1 MTDDDITTTGAMA
14 PSRRTLIRGLTV
26 GGVLAASGLKLT
38 ASAEAATTEGSLPA
52 SVDVVVV
59 GGGLSG
65 LVAAR
70 KLRAAGRSVLVLE
83 ARDRVGGRVLNHTLS
98 GGSVVEAGGAFVGP
112 TQDRILGLAKEVGAE
127 TFKEYVAGNN
137 VYSSN
142 GGAPQTF
149 TGTVPPDLL
158 ALADAAI
165 LQTRINKMAAETPI
179 DAPWTRKDA
188 HNLDS
193 VSVDTWLRQNSVLP
207 QVRKLFLSYLQ
218 PTFGSDGLDVSMLFF
233 LWYIAGAGNETHVGT
248 FERSSDTA
256 NGAQDS
262 RFVLGSQIVPLRLA
276 AELGDAV
283 ALNAPVRKISQDSD
297 AVTVVS
303 DRGTVRARRVIVACP
318 PPMVLGI
325 DWAPQLPPRRQQ
337 LLQRMPMGALMKC
350 DAVYAKPFWRTKGLS
365 GYGIADTG
373 AVRVCF
379 DNSPADASVGVL
391 LAFVGGSNWNTY
403 GNQSLAERRK
413 AVLEGFAKLFGPEA
427 LNPIEY
433 TEHDWTREPW
443 TTGGPVAV
451 QVPGA
456 ITAFGNTIR
465 TPFQRVHWAGTETST
480 YWAGFMDGAVR
491 AGERAS
497 REVLE
502 LL

>member
-1 MTDDDITTTGAMA
+1 MTDNTTTATGAGA
-14 PSRRTLIRGLTV
+14 PSRRTVLRGLTI
-26 GGVLAASGLKLT
+26 GGVVAASGLKLT
-38 ASAEAATTEGSLPA
+38 SSAEAATLQGSLPA

-70 KLRAAGRSVLVLE
+70 QLRAAGKSVLVLE
-83 ARDRVGGRVLNHTLS
+83 ARDRVGGRILNHTLS
-98 GGSVVEAGGAFVGP
+98 GGSVIEAGGAFVGP
-112 TQDRILGLAKEVGAE
+112 TQDHILGLAKEVGAT
-127 TFKEYVAGNN
+127 TFKEYVAGDN
-137 VYSSN
+137 VYVTN
-142 GGAPQTF
+142 NQAPQRF
-149 TGTVPPDLL
+149 TGTVPPDPLI
-158 ALADAAI
+158 LADAAL
-165 LQTRINKMAAETPI
+165 LQLRIDQMAAATPI

-193 VSVDTWLRQNSVLP
+193 ISVDTWLRQNSVLP
-207 QVRKLFLSYLQ
+207 QVRTLFLSYLQ

-233 LWYIAGAGNETHVGT
+233 LWYIAGAGNETNVGT

-262 RFVLGSQIVPLRLA
+262 RFVLGSQIVPLRIA
-276 AELGDAV
+276 ADLGDSV
-283 ALNAPVRKISQDSD
+283 ALNAAVRKIEQSADE
-297 AVTVVS
+297 VTVTS
-303 DRGTVRARRVIVACP
+303 DRGTVRAKRVIVACP

-325 DWAPQLPPRRQQ
+325 DWSPQLPPRREQ
-337 LLQRMPMGALMKC
+337 LLHRMPMGALMKC
-350 DAVYAKPFWRTKGLS
+350 DAVYAKPFWRDNGLS
-365 GYGIADTG
+365 GFGLSDSG

-379 DNSPADASVGVL
+379 DNSPADSSVGVL
-391 LAFVGGSNWNTY
+391 LAFVGGSNWNKY
-403 GNQSLAERRK
+403 GNMSLADRRK
-413 AVLEGFAKLFGPEA
+413 AVLEGFAKLLGPEA

-433 TEHDWTREPW
+433 TEHDWTHEQW

-456 ITAFGNTIR
+456 LTAYGDTIR

-491 AGERAS
+491 AGKRAAK
-497 REVLE
+497 EVLA